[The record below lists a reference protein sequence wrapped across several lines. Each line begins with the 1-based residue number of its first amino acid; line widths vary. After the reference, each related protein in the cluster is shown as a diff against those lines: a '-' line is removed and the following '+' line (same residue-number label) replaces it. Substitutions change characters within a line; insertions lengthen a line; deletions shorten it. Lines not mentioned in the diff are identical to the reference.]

1 MELGETNNPTDLV
14 PGDAT
19 AVSGLGDEC
28 GQYASCLELA
38 GKGLQRIRTDGWT
51 GKAAD
56 AFRERYD
63 GEPKNWLVAADSF
76 RTAATSINGYANA
89 LVWAQSKAGDAIDT
103 WNAGNLATAK
113 ARLDYTAQQRL
124 HSHIAFDDPG
134 ELPRAAARAILAEA
148 RRQLIHAGDE
158 AAETLAA
165 ATEPAPQERGF
176 WDGVGDVV
184 TDMGAGLANVA
195 GYAINGVASFGNAIL
210 HHPEGVAAMV
220 AGVSAATAGL
230 GGEAGG
236 VVLDATGVGAVP
248 GVAINVATAGILV
261 TGIGTALAGA
271 GVLMNAAASDD
282 AVHPAGTNN
291 PGSSANQYA
300 PKDGFRGRCEFE
312 QDEIEQFINGHTG
325 DGNVGMPRPT
335 MKQVN
340 EALTKGTPEP
350 MPGQNAESWVY
361 KGIRVIVNYDQPWRS
376 SAWPVK
382 G

>member
-1 MELGETNNPTDLV
+1 MELGETNNPNDLA
-14 PGDAT
+14 PGDPG
-19 AVSGLGDEC
+19 AVSALGDEC
-28 GQYASCLELA
+28 GRYASCLELA
-38 GKGLQRIRTDGWT
+38 GTGLQRIRTDGWT

-56 AFRERYD
+56 AFWERYH

-76 RTAATSINGYANA
+76 RTAAPSIADYASA
-89 LVWAQSKAGDAIDT
+89 LVWAQSNAGDAIDT

-134 ELPRAAARAILAEA
+134 ELSRAAARAILAEA
-148 RRQLIHAGDE
+148 RRQLTQAGDE
-158 AAETLAA
+158 AAEALAA

-176 WDGVGDVV
+176 WDGVGDVI

-248 GVAINVATAGILV
+248 GVAINVAAAGILV

-271 GVLMNAAASDD
+271 GVLMNAAPSDD

-300 PKDGFRGRCEFE
+300 PKDGFRGRCEFD

-325 DGNVGMPRPT
+325 DGNVGMPRPS

-340 EALTKGTPEP
+340 EVLNKGSSKPYLDH
-350 MPGQNAESWVY
+350 NAEEFVY
-361 KGIRVIVNYDQPWRS
+361 KNIQVIVNYDEPWLS
-376 SAWPVK
+376 TASEI
-382 G
+382 GG